1 MRKIKVV
8 ILLAVVILSL
18 ILLNTNAEDV
28 NEGENFCSGVPNLGI
43 TINITAKRVCGGEA
57 TKHQFDTFE
66 QGDILFVTS
75 LEVINNNNCIQS
87 PINIAFPI
95 NVSQTGEGKGLGWYT
110 LNEKL
115 LPKKKYLFIVNGN
128 CSGSVGSGMLLD
140 ELGTWKMEQAR
151 IQYNG
156 GREDTTTFEI
166 EGYNKSL
173 WKYTFQVESKTT
185 LENLD
190 LIKALTN
197 SSIESANAAR
207 GANELS
213 KWAVILSSLA
223 VITSVITLIVGIMQ
237 LRLENNQLESGK
249 KQMRIQKKQ
258 TRILEEIGNSHKEND
273 NTLNH
278 LKNLQNLTLESEK
291 QQERIEE
298 KQTQILDEI
307 KDILKNS
314 RTPKD

>member
-18 ILLNTNAEDV
+18 ILLNANAEDV
-28 NEGENFCSGVPNLGI
+28 NEGENFCLVNIVSNLSI
-43 TINITAKRVCGGEA
+43 KPEITAKEIYFGNA
-57 TKHQFDTFE
+57 TKYQYPNFAL
-66 QGDILFVTS
+66 GDRLFITS
-75 LEVINNNNCIQS
+75 LSITNNNNCTIHQS
-87 PINIAFPI
+87 SLYFLIISPKGKNETMGAYDIPELKSNELHIVEKNGYGNLFGGNIILEDEGAWKIKLTIDIN
-95 NVSQTGEGKGLGWYT
+95 GYRYEY
-110 LNEKL
+110 
-115 LPKKKYLFIVNGN
+115 
-128 CSGSVGSGMLLD
+128 
-140 ELGTWKMEQAR
+140 
-151 IQYNG
+151 
-156 GREDTTTFEI
+156 FEPVV
-166 EGYNKSL
+166 
-173 WKYTFQVESKTT
+173 FQVKSKTT
-185 LENLD
+185 LEILD
-190 LIKALTN
+190 LTKALAD

-258 TRILEEIGNSHKEND
+258 TRILEEMGNSHKEND

-314 RTPKD
+314 RTPKG